1 MTKQVELAAQ
11 LDKLSEY
18 TNSLTEVYTL
28 KLTELENLKNS
39 ALKKRLVGK
48 NFCNKEQVQEIVRL
62 RNEADTRADLIDPKL
77 INVGWGVVDNS
88 YIRREV
94 AITKGRII
102 GGGKRASALSSD
114 YVLEYKGRKL
124 AAVEAK
130 KESLSY
136 TVGVRQAKDYAQRL
150 QCRFGYA
157 TNGHDIYQIDL
168 FTGSEELVDVFLSPE
183 ELWQLSFGEETG
195 KPEPDYTAVWRERF
209 AEIPFETKGDWQPR
223 YYQENAIN
231 GVLEAVARGKDRILL
246 TMATGTGK
254 TCVAFQTAWKLF
266 KSRWSL
272 TAQKNP
278 SAVKK
283 RPRILFL
290 ADRNILANQAFND
303 FGPFGEDAIVRL
315 EPGEIK
321 KNGGVLKM
329 PACFSPFSRRL

>member
-1 MTKQVELAAQ
+1 EK
-11 LDKLSEY
+11 
-18 TNSLTEVYTL
+18 
-28 KLTELENLKNS
+28 
-39 ALKKRLVGK
+39 
-48 NFCNKEQVQEIVRL
+48 
-62 RNEADTRADLIDPKL
+62 
-77 INVGWGVVDNS
+77 S

-94 AITKGRII
+94 TITEGRII

-124 AAVEAK
+124 AAIEAK
-130 KESLSY
+130 KEALSY
-136 TVGVRQAKDYAQRL
+136 TEGVRQAKDYAQRL

-157 TNGHDIYQIDL
+157 TNGHDIYQLDL
-168 FTGSEELVDVFLSPE
+168 LTGAEDLVDEFLSPE
-183 ELWQLSFGEETG
+183 ELWQLSFGAETG
-195 KPEPDYTAVWRERF
+195 IPEPDYTAVWRERF

-231 GVLEAVARGKDRILL
+231 SVLEAVARGKDRILL

-278 SAVKK
+278 SAAKK

-315 EPGEIK
+315 SQAR
-321 KNGGVLKM
+321 LKRKARYLRT
-329 PACFSPFSRRL
+329 PAYSLPSSKRL